1 MPCPLCLFIAVFFR
15 YNFITGQKR
24 WLSQVYLPKEVLV
37 AHNIA
42 HTNSKFCLLFFT
54 GFQNPSL
61 WSFRLQRSICFLLF
75 QLSSLVPVSSGVR
88 LFYQCFGGSI
98 SQNEEYLNNRVARNN
113 NGNNNNNNNNNNNQF
128 I

>member
-1 MPCPLCLFIAVFFR
+1 MAFTSLPTKKGSCRPQHCSRKFQVLFIIFHRV
-15 YNFITGQKR
+15 
-24 WLSQVYLPKEVLV
+24 
-37 AHNIA
+37 
-42 HTNSKFCLLFFT
+42 
-54 GFQNPSL
+54 QNPSL

-98 SQNEEYLNNRVARNN
+98 SQNEEYLNNKVARNN
-113 NGNNNNNNNNNNNQF
+113 NGNNNNQF